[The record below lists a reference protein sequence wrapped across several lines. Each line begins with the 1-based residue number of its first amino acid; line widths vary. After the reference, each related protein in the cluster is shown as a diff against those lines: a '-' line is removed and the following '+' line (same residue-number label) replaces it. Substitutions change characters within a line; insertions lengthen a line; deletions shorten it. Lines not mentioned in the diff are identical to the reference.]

1 MAIKYTK
8 WTKNKQNEQK
18 NTKWTKNKQNEQK
31 NTKWTKNKPNE
42 QKIYQHCPKFIQIRI
57 LGLNIC
63 HLAITVYDFRRVGC
77 VPRLFKLN
85 SLSEWGAAVALRQC

>member
-31 NTKWTKNKPNE
+31 K
-42 QKIYQHCPKFIQIRI
+42 YQMDK
-57 LGLNIC
+57 
-63 HLAITVYDFRRVGC
+63 
-77 VPRLFKLN
+77 K
-85 SLSEWGAAVALRQC
+85 